1 MFRVTP
7 VRVVKSKRTTSACS
21 SSTRTSSRDDLD
33 EVDGTRSSDESDD
46 SDDED
51 KAANDTPV
59 TFEYV
64 NGVPSSA
71 FHYKLPKSAE
81 PTLGSNGT
89 TTTVITSQNVGA
101 SRKGT
106 KSSVKASQPSVS
118 KKNHQQFQQTSEAIV
133 ESSSDECL
141 AKVEIVNQS
150 LFLKLLNTI
159 REFFYN
165 RKNWSVT
172 EESIII
178 WFGFMF
184 FAVVVGCILHF
195 LMA

>member
-46 SDDED
+46 SDDE

-89 TTTVITSQNVGA
+89 TTTLITTSTVSA
-101 SRKGT
+101 LRKGA
-106 KSSVKASQPSVS
+106 KSSIKALQPAAS
-118 KKNHQQFQQTSEAIV
+118 KKNHHLLQQTLEPNV
-133 ESSSDECL
+133 DSSSDECST
-141 AKVEIVNQS
+141 KVEIVNQS
-150 LFLKLLNTI
+150 LFLKLLSTI

>member
-1 MFRVTP
+1 M
-7 VRVVKSKRTTSACS
+7 KSKRTTSVCS
-21 SSTRTSSRDDLD
+21 SSTRTSTD
-33 EVDGTRSSDESDD
+33 EVDGGESSDESDD

-51 KAANDTPV
+51 KPVNDVPV

-64 NGVPSSA
+64 YGSPSTA
-71 FHYKLPKSAE
+71 VHFKLPKSAE
-81 PTLGSNGT
+81 PTT
-89 TTTVITSQNVGA
+89 TTTTITSSQSVGA
-101 SRKGT
+101 SSSRKGT
-106 KSSVKASQPSVS
+106 KLKSSTAQVQSIAAA
-118 KKNHQQFQQTSEAIV
+118 KKHHQQLVQEPIV
-133 ESSSDECL
+133 DSSSDESCTD
-141 AKVEIVNQS
+141 VVSTNQS
-150 LFLKLLNTI
+150 LFLKLLTTI

>member
-1 MFRVTP
+1 M
-7 VRVVKSKRTTSACS
+7 KSKRTTSICS
-21 SSTRTSSRDDLD
+21 SSTRTSTD
-33 EVDGTRSSDESDD
+33 EVDGGRSSSDESDE
-46 SDDED
+46 SDDEE
-51 KAANDTPV
+51 KPKNDVPV

-64 NGVPSSA
+64 HGSPSTA
-71 FHYKLPKSAE
+71 VHFKLPKSAE
-81 PTLGSNGT
+81 PVHGAT
-89 TTTVITSQNVGA
+89 TTTIITSQPAGA

-106 KSSVKASQPSVS
+106 KSSSKASAAQVQSIAT
-118 KKNHQQFQQTSEAIV
+118 KKHHQQQQLVQEPIV
-133 ESSSDECL
+133 DSSSDESSTE
-141 AKVEIVNQS
+141 VVSVNQS

>member
-1 MFRVTP
+1 M
-7 VRVVKSKRTTSACS
+7 KSRRTTSACS
-21 SSTRTSSRDDLD
+21 SSTRSSSRDGMD
-33 EVDGTRSSDESDD
+33 EVDGTRSSDDSDD
-46 SDDED
+46 SEDEERRP
-51 KAANDTPV
+51 KNDLPV

-64 NGVPSSA
+64 NGAASSA
-71 FHYKLPKSAE
+71 FHYKLPKQTE
-81 PTLGSNGT
+81 PAHGANGPTMTVT
-89 TTTVITSQNVGA
+89 TTQMSGGA
-101 SRKGT
+101 SRKGA
-106 KSSVKASQPSVS
+106 KSSVKASSQLVAS
-118 KKNHQQFQQTSEAIV
+118 KKNHHQLQQTPETV
-133 ESSSDECL
+133 VDSSSDEC
-141 AKVEIVNQS
+141 ATSDEVVNQS

>member
-1 MFRVTP
+1 M
-7 VRVVKSKRTTSACS
+7 CS
-21 SSTRTSSRDDLD
+21 SSTRTSTD
-33 EVDGTRSSDESDD
+33 EVDGGRSSSDD
-46 SDDED
+46 SDSEDEE
-51 KAANDTPV
+51 KPVNDVPV

-64 NGVPSSA
+64 YGSPSTA
-71 FHYKLPKSAE
+71 VHFKLPKSAE
-81 PTLGSNGT
+81 PTLT
-89 TTTVITSQNVGA
+89 TTTTTITSQSV
-101 SRKGT
+101 RKGA
-106 KSSVKASQPSVS
+106 KSSVKAAATVTQVAA
-118 KKNHQQFQQTSEAIV
+118 KKQLVQEPIV
-133 ESSSDECL
+133 DSSSDESSTEVVS
-141 AKVEIVNQS
+141 ANQS
-150 LFLKLLNTI
+150 LFLKLLTAI